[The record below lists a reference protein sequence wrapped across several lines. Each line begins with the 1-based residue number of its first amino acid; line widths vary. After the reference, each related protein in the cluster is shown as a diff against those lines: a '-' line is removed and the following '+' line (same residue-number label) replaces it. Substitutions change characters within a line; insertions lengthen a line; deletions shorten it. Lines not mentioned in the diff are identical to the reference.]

1 MVKPFYNEQAV
12 KVDGEDFRLV
22 LNFAT
27 IDAIESLLAP
37 RSFDEIITDLLAG
50 AAPMAVQT
58 RVVWGLLREH
68 HPALTLDEAMTI
80 VAGPSGEAVG
90 IAIGQLILA
99 AFPLAAPAQEKPAN
113 PRKPRG
119 ASRNS

>member
-12 KVDGEDFRLV
+12 KVDGEEFRLV

-27 IDAIESLLAP
+27 VDAVESLLAP
-37 RSFDEIITDLLAG
+37 KTFDEIVGDLLAG
-50 AAPMAVQT
+50 TPPMSTQA
-58 RVVWGLLREH
+58 RVVCGLLREH
-68 HPALTLDEAMTI
+68 HPALTLDQAMSL
-80 VAGPSGEAVG
+80 VAGPSGETVG

-99 AFPLAAPAQEKPAN
+99 TFPLAEPGKAKPAN

-119 ASRNS
+119 ASRSS